1 MKFKGHIPPT
11 CAHAQ
16 MFTRRERRKCAESLV
31 CVLQA
36 LTGQQTKLELRNELS
51 VSGTIISVDSCMNT
65 TLKDAEITKMNDD
78 RERFDELTV
87 RGCQIRYVHIP
98 GDFDVMEAIE
108 KQVYVLLP
116 EAGGRKETRKG
127 PSRAKQLRL
136 SQEQK
141 RVREY
146 KLGRGRGR
154 GGGTTVDTKH

>member
-1 MKFKGHIPPT
+1 M
-11 CAHAQ
+11 
-16 MFTRRERRKCAESLV
+16 
-31 CVLQA
+31 
-36 LTGQQTKLELRNELS
+36 
-51 VSGTIISVDSCMNT
+51 
-65 TLKDAEITKMNDD
+65 
-78 RERFDELTV
+78 
-87 RGCQIRYVHIP
+87 
-98 GDFDVMEAIE
+98 
-108 KQVYVLLP
+108 YVLLP